1 MNFLY
6 DNEITEENAS
16 FLSEV
21 PIGVYKENFRTQF
34 KDPDNYRVD
43 YFTSFLESY
52 EYSKSMIESDDEA
65 DELKRVHDSLLDFLE
80 EEFSVRLGIGIPEFG
95 EMGEEDQHDLMLMM
109 YRYFVIRIQKNFLN
123 VYTGYLEEHKDTLA
137 AYFPEKTD
145 ITTHAYMA
153 ELDPVDVTLIAN
165 LSEVMN
171 LITSADDMDVDTFLS
186 LSMGEK
192 GNTEASYLAEA
203 YDKTILTGNF
213 IPLYARLVRNSLR
226 IKLEADLRN
235 HILRKYRKK

>member
-1 MNFLY
+1 MDFLFA
-6 DNEITEENAS
+6 NEITEENAS
-16 FLSEV
+16 FLSEA

-65 DELKRVHDSLLDFLE
+65 EELKRVRDNLMDFLE
-80 EEFSVRLGIGIPEFG
+80 EEFLLRLGIGIPEFG
-95 EMGEEDQHDLMLMM
+95 EMSEEEQHDLILML
-109 YRYFVIRIQKNFLN
+109 YRYFIIRIQKNFLN
-123 VYTGYLEEHKDTLA
+123 VFVGYLDEHKETLA
-137 AYFPEKTD
+137 SYFPERSD
-145 ITTHAYMA
+145 ITTHAYMK

-171 LITSADDMDVDTFLS
+171 MITSAEDMDVDTFLT

-203 YDKTILTGNF
+203 YEKMILTGNF
-213 IPLYARLVRNSLR
+213 IPMYARLIRNSLR
-226 IKLEADLRN
+226 IKLEADIRN
-235 HILRKYRKK
+235 HILKKYRKK